1 MMGRVLVFFSMKRNT
16 AVKGCAAGA
25 VMALLLTMGAGSVF
39 GQAQN
44 GPQWK
49 DRAEYD
55 LYVSITK
62 ETDPAKR
69 VDLLKSWA
77 EKYPTS
83 DYKSQRSTLFVTT
96 YAQAGKPQE
105 AINAAKE
112 LLASDPGNVTALYWA
127 TIETPLASPTPDNL
141 DFGQKAAQGLL
152 DAKKPAQMSDADWEK
167 TKEQLSFTATAHTTL
182 GWVAMQKKDNDT
194 AEKEFTASLAANP
207 NAGQVSYWRGTTIL
221 AEKNPDKQGAALYDF
236 ARAAAYDGP
245 GSLNPGGRDQ
255 VKAYLTK
262 AYTTFHGS
270 ADGLDQLL
278 ATAKTSANPP
288 AGFKI
293 LSQVDIEKA
302 KIEEEN
308 KERAAN
314 PSLALWKSIKDQ
326 LTAANGQSYFDSSMK
341 DAALPGGA
349 GGVQKFSGKL
359 VSQEPETRPKKL
371 VLAITDSTTPEVTL
385 ELDAPLPGK
394 ADPGTPISFN
404 GVAKAFTASPF
415 NVTFSVQKK
424 DVEGWP
430 VKAEPVRRPVHR
442 RTKQ

>member
-1 MMGRVLVFFSMKRNT
+1 MGRVLVFFSMNRT
-16 AVKGCAAGA
+16 ASVRWAVAGA
-25 VMALLLTMGAGSVF
+25 VATLWLSAAAGSAMA
-39 GQAQN
+39 QATT

-55 LYVSITK
+55 LYIAITK
-62 ETDPAKR
+62 ENDPTKR
-69 VDLLKSWA
+69 VDLLSQWA
-77 EKYPTS
+77 QKYPTS
-83 DYKSQRSTLFVTT
+83 DYKSQRSTLLVTS
-96 YAQAGKPQE
+96 YAQAGKPQD

-112 LLASDPGNVTALYWA
+112 LLAADPGNPTALYWA

-141 DFGQKAAQGLL
+141 DFGQKCAQGLL
-152 DAKKPAQMSDADWEK
+152 DAKKPAGMSDADWEK
-167 TKEQLSFTATAHTTL
+167 AEAQMSFTSTAHTTL

-207 NAGQVSYWRGTTIL
+207 NASQVSYWRGTTIL

-236 ARAAAYDGP
+236 ARAAAFDGP

-255 VKAYLTK
+255 VKAYLAK
-262 AYTTFHGS
+262 AYATFHGS

-288 AGFKI
+288 AGFKVV
-293 LSQVDIEKA
+293 SQVDIEKA

-341 DAALPGGA
+341 DADLPGGA

-359 VSQEPETRPKKL
+359 VSQEPALRPKKL
-371 VLAITDSTTPEVTL
+371 VLAISDSTTAEVTL
-385 ELDAPLPGK
+385 DLDTPLPGK
-394 ADPGTPISFN
+394 ADAGTVISFS
-404 GVAKAFTASPF
+404 GVAKEFAATPF
-415 NVTFSVQKK
+415 NVTFAVEKK
-424 DVEGWP
+424 NVEGWP
-430 VKAEPVRRPVHR
+430 VKAEPVRRPVHHR
-442 RTKQ
+442 PQP